1 MNNEKRPWE
10 ELTHFE
16 RVERME
22 RYHEVSCRLIGVW
35 NYTRRHIFPL
45 PNDWRDLEIYIEGC
59 TPSCVEKIETASFG
73 DMSTSEVRALIKRDI
88 FPRGKEEERGGQFWS
103 RMDSLLFSMCAFYL
117 HYACPPAERTFINVL
132 KLIHCAL
139 IPALFPEELRNDGIS
154 LPVLF
159 GVLERENPN
168 NEAVYDYSMYSRSV
182 LVDDDVL
189 HTGLIAGCQ
198 RSILDFFEES

>member
-10 ELTHFE
+10 SLTPLERIERRERFHEL
-16 RVERME
+16 
-22 RYHEVSCRLIGVW
+22 SLRLIGVW
-35 NYTRRHIFPL
+35 NYTRRNIFPL
-45 PNDWRDLEIYIEGC
+45 PNDWRDLEIFIEGC
-59 TPSCVEKIETASFG
+59 SPSCVEKIENASFA
-73 DMSTSEVRALIKRDI
+73 DMSTSEVRALIMRDV
-88 FPRGKEEERGGQFWS
+88 FPTEKDKGKGGAFWRGMERG
-103 RMDSLLFSMCAFYL
+103 LFSMCVYYL
-117 HYACPPAERTFINVL
+117 IYACPPADRTFSNVL

-139 IPALFPEELRNDGIS
+139 IPTLFPEKLRNDGIS

-159 GVLERENPN
+159 GDLERENPN